1 MTHISIAPAP
11 SRPSLYVVDGSSYFY
26 RAFHAIPY
34 FSTSK
39 GEPTNAVFG
48 FTNMLLK
55 ILREKRPDYLAIAF
69 DHKGKTHRHRTFDAY
84 KIHRPA
90 MQEGLSLQL
99 PYIYRLVEAFR
110 IPALQV
116 EGYEA
121 DDIVATLTKQALR
134 EGYEVIIVA
143 SDKDFLQLVGPSVR
157 IYDPMRDVFL
167 GEVEVRVRYG
177 VGPEKMVEIMG
188 LMGDSSDNIPGVPG
202 VGEKTAASLI
212 QEFGSIDALRE
223 SLDQIKKPKLKERIR
238 EHMDQALLSR
248 QLATLHDDLPLG
260 MEIKDLKRKDP
271 DLAALGDLLR
281 RLEFY
286 NLLREII
293 PPASLESDRYLTVL
307 EDDSFMTM
315 VAALREAEGFS
326 LHIETTSKDPLRAQI
341 IGISLAPRF
350 GEAYYVPLGHCYPNV
365 PQQLPEGLVW
375 EGLRPL
381 LEEARYQKVGHNLK
395 SLILILQRKGISLS
409 GLTFDTT
416 VASYLLN
423 PNKSSHSLENVAL
436 DYLNLKMKNRGEIVG
451 GKDSGF
457 EGVALPV
464 ATDYSCRIAD
474 TVLQLVSALNPL
486 LAESQLDVLF
496 QEIEMPLIEVLAEI
510 ESNGFKIDVRLLQ
523 KMSGELEQ
531 ELGEVVSRIFDLAKG
546 EFNINSPKQLAEVLF
561 HRLGLTPIRKTKTGH
576 STDVDVLEQ
585 LALVHPLPAEILHYR
600 RLAKLKSTYVDVLPR
615 LLLPETERI
624 HTSLN
629 QTVTATGRLSSSEP
643 NLQNIPIRSEIGS
656 GIREAFVSEE
666 GCLLLSAD
674 YSQIELRIL
683 AHVSGDEA
691 LIEAFRHGED
701 IHTRT
706 AAEILGVVPE
716 KVTSEMRRMAKTINF
731 GIIYGM
737 SPFGLAAELGVPQA
751 EAKRYMEEYFA
762 HYAGVKSFIGDLLKE
777 AGASLSVKTLFGR
790 RRQIPHLQSSDST
803 TRQLGERIAINTLI
817 QGSAAD
823 LIKKAMVSIH
833 REMKKEGCRAKMILQ
848 VHDELVFEV
857 PEEERQKMETL
868 VGREME
874 GVISLKVPIKAE
886 MGVGRNWREAHP

>member
-1 MTHISIAPAP
+1 MAPA
-11 SRPSLYVVDGSSYFY
+11 SSPSLYLIDGSCYFY

-55 ILREKRPDYLAIAF
+55 ILREKGPDFLAIAF
-69 DHKGKTHRHRTFDAY
+69 DHKGKTHRHQTFEAY

-90 MQEGLSLQL
+90 MEEGLSLQL
-99 PYIYRLVEAFR
+99 PHIYQLVEALR
-110 IPALQV
+110 IPALMV

-121 DDIVATLTKQALR
+121 DDIVATLAKQALR
-134 EGYEVIIVA
+134 QEYEVIIVA

-157 IYDPMRDVFL
+157 IYDPTRDLFL
-167 GEVEVRVRYG
+167 GEEEVRQRYG
-177 VGPEKMVEIMG
+177 VGPEKIVEIMG
-188 LMGDSSDNIPGVPG
+188 LMGDASDNIPGVPG

-212 QEFGSIDALRE
+212 KEFGSIDALRG
-223 SLDQIKKPKLKERIR
+223 SLDQIKKPKLKERLR

-248 QLATLHDDLPLG
+248 QLATLHDDLPLQV
-260 MEIKDLKRKDP
+260 EIKDLKRKDP
-271 DLAALGDLLR
+271 DLAALGNLFH

-293 PPASLESDRYLTVL
+293 PPASLGSGHYLAVL
-307 EDDSFMTM
+307 EDNSFMSM
-315 VAALREAEGFS
+315 VAALREVEGFS
-326 LHIETTSKDPLRAQI
+326 LRIETTSKDPFRTQVV
-341 IGISLAPRF
+341 GISLAPHP
-350 GEAYYVPLGHCYPNV
+350 GEAYYVPLGHRYPNV
-365 PQQLPEGLVW
+365 PQQLPEALVW

-381 LEEARYQKVGHNLK
+381 LEEARYRKYGHDLK
-395 SLILILQRKGISLS
+395 SLLLVLQRKGISLT
-409 GLTFDTT
+409 GLAFDTT

-423 PNKSSHSLENVAL
+423 PNKSNHSLENVAL
-436 DYLNLKMKNRGEIVG
+436 DYLNLKMKSREELLG

-457 EGVALPV
+457 EEVALPV
-464 ATDYSCRIAD
+464 ATEYSCRNAEI
-474 TVLQLVSALNPL
+474 VLQLVSALNPL
-486 LAESQLDVLF
+486 LLESQLEALF
-496 QEIEMPLIEVLAEI
+496 QEIEMPLVEVLAEI
-510 ESNGFKIDVRLLQ
+510 ERSGFKIDVRLLQ
-523 KMSGELEQ
+523 EMSGELEK
-531 ELGEVVSRIFDLAKG
+531 ELGEVAFRIFDLAKG

-561 HRLGLTPIRKTKTGH
+561 HRLGLTPIRKTKTGY
-576 STDVDVLEQ
+576 STEVDVLEQ
-585 LALVHPLPAEILHYR
+585 LALVHPLPAQILHYR
-600 RLAKLKSTYVDVLPR
+600 SLAKLKSTYVDVLPR
-615 LLLPETERI
+615 LLIPETERI

-656 GIREAFVSEE
+656 RIRKAFVSEE

-701 IHTRT
+701 IHART
-706 AAEILGVVPE
+706 AAEIFEVPLE
-716 KVTSEMRRMAKTINF
+716 KVTQKMRRMAKTINF

-737 SPFGLAAELGVPQA
+737 SPFGLAAELGVSQA
-751 EAKRYMEEYFA
+751 EAKRYIDDYFA
-762 HYAGVKSFIGDLLKE
+762 HYAGVKNFIEGVLQE

-790 RRQIPHLQSSDST
+790 HRQIPHLQSSDST
-803 TRQLGERIAINTLI
+803 TRQLGERMAVNTLI

-823 LIKKAMVSIH
+823 LIKKAMVDIH
-833 REMKKEGCRAKMILQ
+833 RDMKKEGRRAKMILQ

-857 PEEERQKMETL
+857 PEEERQEMESL
-868 VGREME
+868 VRRKME
-874 GVISLKVPIKAE
+874 GVISLKVPIKVE

>member
-1 MTHISIAPAP
+1 MAPTP
-11 SRPSLYVVDGSSYFY
+11 SRPSLYLVDGSSYFY

-48 FTNMLLK
+48 FTNMVLK
-55 ILREKRPDYLAIAF
+55 ILRERRPDYLAIAF
-69 DHKGKTHRHRTFDAY
+69 DHKGKTHRHRTFEAY
-84 KIHRPA
+84 KMHRPA

-99 PYIYRLVEAFR
+99 PHIYRLVEAFR
-110 IPALQV
+110 IPSLMV

-121 DDIVATLTKQALR
+121 DDIIATLTKQALR
-134 EGYEVIIVA
+134 EEYEVIIIA

-157 IYDPMRDVFL
+157 IYDPTRDAFL
-167 GEVEVRVRYG
+167 GEEEVRVRYG
-177 VGPEKMVEIMG
+177 VGPEKVVEIMG

-212 QEFGSIDALRE
+212 KEFGSIDALRE

-248 QLATLHDDLPLG
+248 QLATLHDDLPLSL
-260 MEIKDLKRKDP
+260 EIKDLKRKDP
-271 DLAALGDLLR
+271 DLAALGDLFR

-286 NLLREII
+286 NLLHEII
-293 PPASLESDRYLTVL
+293 PGGTLESGRYRTVL
-307 EDDSFMTM
+307 DSDSFMAM
-315 VAALREAEGFS
+315 VAALKEVEGFS
-326 LHIETTSKDPLRAQI
+326 LHLETTSKDPLRAQVT
-341 IGISLAPRF
+341 GISLAPRS
-350 GEAYYVPLGHCYPNV
+350 GVAYYVPLGHRYPNV
-365 PQQLPEGLVW
+365 PQQLPEALVW

-381 LEEARYQKVGHNLK
+381 LEEARYLKYGHNLK
-395 SLILILQRKGISLS
+395 SLLLILQRKGISLS
-409 GLTFDTT
+409 GLAFDATI
-416 VASYLLN
+416 ASYLLN
-423 PNKSSHSLENVAL
+423 PNKSSHSLENMAL
-436 DYLNLKMKNRGEIVG
+436 DYLNLKMKSRGELAG

-457 EGVALPV
+457 AGVALPE

-474 TVLQLVSALNPL
+474 VVLQLASALNPL
-486 LAESQLDVLF
+486 LVESQLEVLF
-496 QEIEMPLIEVLAEI
+496 REIEMPLVEVLAEI
-510 ESNGFKIDVRLLQ
+510 ESNGFKIDVSLLQ

-531 ELGEVVSRIFDLAKG
+531 ELAEVVSRIFDLAKG

-561 HRLGLTPIRKTKTGH
+561 HRLGLTPLRKTKTGY
-576 STDVDVLEQ
+576 STEVDVLEQ
-585 LALVHPLPAEILHYR
+585 LALVHPLPAQILHYR
-600 RLAKLKSTYVDVLPR
+600 SLAKLKSTYLDVLPG
-615 LLLPETERI
+615 LLLPGTERI

-656 GIREAFVSEE
+656 RIREAFVSEE

-683 AHVSGDEA
+683 AHVSGDET
-691 LIEAFRHGED
+691 LIEAFRRGED

-706 AAEILGVVPE
+706 AAEILRVPPE

-737 SPFGLAAELGVPQA
+737 SPFGLAAELGVPQV
-751 EAKRYMEEYFA
+751 EAKQYIEEYFA
-762 HYAGVKSFIGDLLKE
+762 HYAGVRSFIGSLLEE
-777 AGASLSVKTLFGR
+777 ARTSLAVKTLFGR
-790 RRQIPHLQSSDST
+790 RRQIPHLRSSDLT
-803 TRQLGERIAINTLI
+803 TRQLGERMAINTLI

-823 LIKKAMVSIH
+823 LIKKAMVGIH
-833 REMKKEGCRAKMILQ
+833 REMRKEGYRAKMILQ

-857 PEEERQKMETL
+857 PEEERLRMEAL
-868 VGREME
+868 VRRGME
-874 GVISLKVPIKAE
+874 GVISLKVPIKVE
-886 MGVGRNWREAHP
+886 MGVGRTWREAHP